1 MGSGNKGLKTSFNAR
16 VMGAGLSVILGVSL
30 FCGFFPVEA
39 GAWLTR
45 AKELIFGNVSWVYV
59 LLVTFFVLFLLFLAV
74 SKFGNLRLGP
84 DNSRP
89 QYSFWS
95 WIAMLFAA
103 GMGIGLMYFGVAETM
118 QHYVHPAL
126 SNTMNPAKQAQLY
139 SFFHWGIHAWAIYA
153 TMGLL
158 LAYFAYRYKLP
169 LSVRSA
175 LFPIIRERIY
185 GPIGN
190 IVDIFALCT
199 TFFGITTTLGF
210 GVMQL
215 NAGLVHLGLVS
226 SMGMGVQIP
235 IVIVVIAIAVTSALS
250 GMDKGVKRL
259 SELNLTLGVLLMLF
273 ILLLGPTV
281 YELSSFSEGIGNY
294 ISNFVSLTFNTFAF
308 EPEGKEWF
316 SAWTIL
322 YWAWWIAWAPFVGV
336 FIAKISRGRTI
347 REFVLAV
354 LFVPSLFNFL
364 WMTVFGESAVWIDQH
379 VANGALSK
387 IVDNADILLFEFFN
401 YFPMSTVLSGLALL
415 MIAVFFVTSADS
427 GIMVLNGIA
436 SRRNARVPK
445 WQSVFWGVLLIVASL
460 SLLRSGGLDSLQ
472 TMTLISALP
481 FSIIMLVLCFGL
493 IKALRVDLIFHLT
506 PLTYGS
512 VAWNGGNWK
521 ERLRRVTHFTYKKNV
536 REFFESTVE
545 PAFAQLQQGLE
556 ENGIA
561 SEIQR
566 GKQGEL
572 SIELRI
578 QYRGMRDFLY
588 GIRAQKQSVSDYF
601 QDESN
606 SPDLDDGL
614 TPYIP
619 ITYFNDGRDG
629 NDVQYMDVEE
639 IIVDAIREYERYVGI
654 AMDEE
659 NRLLIRDIS
668 RTAAR
673 AKGKKRK

>member
-1 MGSGNKGLKTSFNAR
+1 MGSKYKKYQSSFNPR
-16 VMGAGLSVILGVSL
+16 VIGAGLIVILGISL
-30 FCGFFPVEA
+30 FCGLFPSQA
-39 GAWLTR
+39 GKWLNHIK
-45 AKELIFGNVSWVYV
+45 ALIFSNVSWVYV
-59 LLVTFFVLFLLFLAV
+59 LLVTFFVLFLLFLSV
-74 SKFGNLRLGP
+74 SRFGNLRLGP

-126 SNTMNPAKQAQLY
+126 DNVANPAKQAQLY

-175 LFPIIRERIY
+175 LFPLIRDKIY

-190 IVDIFALCT
+190 TVDIFALCT

-210 GVMQL
+210 GVIQL
-215 NAGLVHLGLVS
+215 NAGLVHLGLVD
-226 SMGMGVQIP
+226 SMGLGVQIP
-235 IVIVVIAIAVTSALS
+235 IVITVIAISVTSALS

-259 SELNLTLGVLLMLF
+259 SELNLGLGVLLMLF
-273 ILLLGPTV
+273 ILVLGPTV
-281 YELSSFSEGIGNY
+281 YQLSSFSEGIGNY
-294 ISNFVSLTFNTFAF
+294 ISHFVSLTFNTFAF

-347 REFVLAV
+347 REFILAV

-364 WMTVFGESAVWIDQH
+364 WMTVFGESAIWIDQH
-379 VANGALSK
+379 LAHGALSR
-387 IVDNADILLFEFFN
+387 IVDNPDILLFEFFN
-401 YFPMSTVLSGLALL
+401 YFPLSSLLSGLALL

-436 SRRNARVPK
+436 SKRNAQIPK
-445 WQSVFWGVLLIVASL
+445 WQNPFWGLLLIVASL

-481 FSIIMLVLCFGL
+481 FSLIMLVLCYGL

-512 VAWNGGNWK
+512 VAWSGSNWK
-521 ERLRRVTHFTYKKNV
+521 ERHHRRTSLR
-536 REFFESTVE
+536 
-545 PAFAQLQQGLE
+545 
-556 ENGIA
+556 
-561 SEIQR
+561 
-566 GKQGEL
+566 
-572 SIELRI
+572 
-578 QYRGMRDFLY
+578 
-588 GIRAQKQSVSDYF
+588 
-601 QDESN
+601 
-606 SPDLDDGL
+606 
-614 TPYIP
+614 
-619 ITYFNDGRDG
+619 
-629 NDVQYMDVEE
+629 
-639 IIVDAIREYERYVGI
+639 
-654 AMDEE
+654 
-659 NRLLIRDIS
+659 
-668 RTAAR
+668 AAR
-673 AKGKKRK
+673 GGAEP